1 MDLIEQL
8 RFVHCRVD
16 TSGRWLDADV
26 VQPIMIKAAAEIE
39 RLEQFVAFG
48 VDMRPAL
55 DAKTGLRKMLSEWR
69 GCACRHE
76 AKGKEDMTNTIQ
88 HWKFIEEQKVV
99 IAELRAEIERLRND
113 IAERIN
119 VNRERWQE
127 IERLQAVNK
136 ILSQRICDLT
146 KKP

>member
-1 MDLIEQL
+1 
-8 RFVHCRVD
+8 
-16 TSGRWLDADV
+16 
-26 VQPIMIKAAAEIE
+26 
-39 RLEQFVAFG
+39 
-48 VDMRPAL
+48 
-55 DAKTGLRKMLSEWR
+55 
-69 GCACRHE
+69 
-76 AKGKEDMTNTIQ
+76 MTNTIQ

-99 IAELRAEIERLRND
+99 IAELRAENERLRKVIIRAKDALLDGQSPQWVHDVLVAVILGHKPTGDAPGTMTDIVEKLRYIHCQVDSTGNWIDANVARPIMLEAADVIERLRND